1 MGSYCDKL
9 ARYRSG
15 FFRLSNL
22 FLWSWVMKTLP
33 FFQSLTQQLNHWRR
47 RYSVLNRLHLLLV
60 VNRGGQPKAPKN
72 RRPFCQLAS
81 RRVSQNRSVAIFLLA
96 IVSLTAVMGYGLYN
110 QPQLR
115 VNMIAPQTIIAPTTK
130 QIENKK
136 KTAENRKVASHKS
149 VPVLMIDPIASEE
162 VQLSLQKILDTGN
175 TIRNLEGAFPFTE
188 NFILSVE
195 RQRYLHACPEAEW
208 QALLKS
214 TPPSLGT
221 QKTEFTQAVA
231 DIQSY
236 RATNSAQN
244 VSTLI
249 ATINQARL
257 GYAKAKAKLLQIK
270 SADPKTVYDLTFLD
284 LSEEDWQKVETGIHD
299 SAERILAQGIP
310 PGLPPNILKDAVDLN
325 LRFLPQEAQPTASN
339 LLFSA
344 LGPNLKKDEEQTKLK
359 ESLDAATVKP
369 YVVKITQG
377 EAIIRKRQRI
387 TEWQFQVLEEY
398 HLNGREIDWPG
409 LGELAFAVAW
419 AVGILVLVERQLH
432 SQLRQRDRLLVLL
445 LTLSTPLILTMGTP
459 YTNWS
464 AVGILLSSFY
474 GSTIGMTVI
483 ALLMLLLPISV
494 KISRIALLTGV
505 AGGILGSCMA
515 GRLRS
520 REELAILGV
529 VVGLTEGAVYLIL
542 TLLFGTANGQQWYH
556 MFQEAGLFA
565 LSGLAWSIVAL
576 GLSPYL
582 EQLFDLVTPIR
593 LAELASPNRHLLK
606 RLATETPGTFQHTLF
621 VSTLAEAAAK
631 QLGCNVELVRAGTLY
646 HDIGKMHD
654 PLAFIENQMGGPN
667 KHDTEIKDPW
677 KSAAI
682 IKKHVTEGLVM
693 ARKHR
698 LPTAIQAFIPEH
710 QGSMQISY
718 FYYQAL
724 EIAAKDPRII
734 VDEAD
739 FRYDG
744 PIPQSRETGILML
757 ADSCEAALRSL
768 KDACPEQALNMLNN
782 ILRARWQDNQ
792 LIDSGLKR
800 EEMSQIAEIFV
811 QVWQQFHHKRIAYPK
826 VKT

>member
-1 MGSYCDKL
+1 
-9 ARYRSG
+9 
-15 FFRLSNL
+15 
-22 FLWSWVMKTLP
+22 MKTLP
-33 FFQSLTQQLNHWRR
+33 FFQSLTQQLNYWRR
-47 RYSVLNRLHLLLV
+47 KYLVLNRLHFLLI
-60 VNRGGQPKAPKN
+60 VNKGGQPKAPKN

-115 VNMIAPQTIIAPTTK
+115 VNMIAPETIIAQTTK

-136 KTAENRKVASHKS
+136 KTAENRKAASYKS
-149 VPVLMIDPIASEE
+149 VPVLMIDPIANEE
-162 VQLSLQKILDTGN
+162 IQLSLQKILDIGN
-175 TIRNLEGAFPFTE
+175 TIRNLEGAFPFTD
-188 NFILSVE
+188 NFILSIE

-214 TPPSLGT
+214 TPSSLST

-236 RATNSAQN
+236 RATTSAQN

-249 ATINQARL
+249 VTINQARL

-270 SADPKTVYDLTFLD
+270 GADPKTVYDLTFLD
-284 LSEEDWQKVETGIHD
+284 LLEEDWEKVETGVRD
-299 SAERILAQGIP
+299 SAQRILAQGIP

-325 LRFLPQEAQPTASN
+325 LRFLPQEAQSTASN
-339 LLFSA
+339 LLFSV
-344 LGPNLKKDEEQTKLK
+344 LSPNLKRDEEQTKLK
-359 ESLDAATVKP
+359 ESIDASAVKP
-369 YVVKITQG
+369 YVIKINQG
-377 EAIIRKRQRI
+377 ETIIRKGQRI

-419 AVGILVLVERQLH
+419 AVGVLVLVEKQLH

-483 ALLMLLLPISV
+483 GLLMLLLPISV

-520 REELAILGV
+520 REELALLGV
-529 VVGLTEGAVYLIL
+529 VIGLTEGAVYFVL
-542 TLLFGTANGQQWYH
+542 TILFGSANGQQWYH
-556 MFQEAGLFA
+556 VFQEAGLFA

-718 FYYQAL
+718 FYHQAL
-724 EIAAKDPRII
+724 EMAAKDPQII

-768 KDACPEQALNMLNN
+768 KDVCPEQALNMLNN

-800 EEMSQIAEIFV
+800 EEMTRIAEIFV

>member
-249 ATINQARL
+249 ATINQARF

-369 YVVKITQG
+369 YIVKITQG

>member
-1 MGSYCDKL
+1 
-9 ARYRSG
+9 
-15 FFRLSNL
+15 
-22 FLWSWVMKTLP
+22 MKTLP

-249 ATINQARL
+249 ATINQARF

-369 YVVKITQG
+369 YIVKITQG

>member
-115 VNMIAPQTIIAPTTK
+115 VNMIAPETIIAPTTK

-149 VPVLMIDPIASEE
+149 VPILMIDPIASEE

-249 ATINQARL
+249 ATINQARF

-377 EAIIRKRQRI
+377 SPIIRKRQRI

-542 TLLFGTANGQQWYH
+542 TLLFGTFNSPQWYH

-718 FYYQAL
+718 FYHQAL

>member
-115 VNMIAPQTIIAPTTK
+115 VNMIAPETIIAPTTK

-249 ATINQARL
+249 ATINQARF

-377 EAIIRKRQRI
+377 SPIIRKRQRI

-542 TLLFGTANGQQWYH
+542 TLLFGTFNSPQWYH

-718 FYYQAL
+718 FYHQAL

>member
-1 MGSYCDKL
+1 M
-9 ARYRSG
+9 
-15 FFRLSNL
+15 
-22 FLWSWVMKTLP
+22 
-33 FFQSLTQQLNHWRR
+33 
-47 RYSVLNRLHLLLV
+47 LNRLHLLLV
-60 VNRGGQPKAPKN
+60 ANIGGQPKAPKN
-72 RRPFCQLAS
+72 RRPFCQLAQK
-81 RRVSQNRSVAIFLLA
+81 RISQNRSVAIFILA
-96 IVSLTAVMGYGLYN
+96 IVSLTAVMGYGSYN

-115 VNMIAPQTIIAPTTK
+115 VNMIAPETIIAPSTK

-136 KTAENRKVASHKS
+136 KTAEKRIAASYNS
-149 VPVLMIDPIASEE
+149 VPVLMLDPIANEE
-162 VQLSLQKILDTGN
+162 IQRSIQKILDTGN
-175 TIRNLEGAFPFTE
+175 TIRNLEGAFPFTD
-188 NFILSVE
+188 NLILSFE
-195 RQRYLHACPEAEW
+195 RQRYLHLCSEAEL
-208 QALLKS
+208 QALFKVPTPS
-214 TPPSLGT
+214 TLSA
-221 QKTEFTQAVA
+221 QNREFTTFIA

-236 RATNSAQN
+236 RATTSAQN

-249 ATINQARL
+249 ATINQARQ

-270 SADPKTVYDLTFLD
+270 STDPKTVYDLNFLD
-284 LSEEDWQKVETGIHD
+284 WSDEDWEKVQTGIHD
-299 SAERILAQGIP
+299 SVERILAQGIP
-310 PGLPPNILKDAVDLN
+310 PGLPRHILKDAVDLN
-325 LRFLPQEAQPTASN
+325 LRFLPQEAQPTVSN
-339 LLFSA
+339 LLLSV
-344 LGPNLKKDEEQTKLK
+344 LSPNLKKDEEQTKLK
-359 ESLDAATVKP
+359 GSIDAAAVKP
-369 YVVKITQG
+369 YIVEIAQG
-377 EAIIRKRQRI
+377 DVIIQKQQRI
-387 TEWQFQVLEEY
+387 TEWQFQLLEEY
-398 HLNGREIDWPG
+398 HRNGRAIDWRG

-419 AVGILVLVERQLH
+419 AVGVLVLIERRLH
-432 SQLRQRDRLLVLL
+432 SHLRQRDRLLVLL

-483 ALLMLLLPISV
+483 GLLMLLIPISV

-505 AGGILGSCMA
+505 AGGIMGSCMA

-529 VVGLTEGAVYLIL
+529 VIGLTEGIVYLVL
-542 TLLFGTANGQQWYH
+542 TLLFGTANGLQWYH
-556 MFQEAGLFA
+556 IFTEAGLFA
-565 LSGLAWSIVAL
+565 LSGLVWSIVAL
-576 GLSPYL
+576 GSSPYL

-631 QLGCNVELVRAGTLY
+631 QLGCNVELIRAGTLY

-718 FYYQAL
+718 FYHQAL
-724 EIAAKDPRII
+724 EMAAKDSDII
-734 VDEAD
+734 VNEAD

-768 KDACPEQALNMLNN
+768 KDACPEQALKMLNN

-792 LIDSGLKR
+792 LIDSGLTR
-800 EEMSQIAEIFV
+800 EEMSRIAEIFV

-826 VKT
+826 LTK

>member
-1 MGSYCDKL
+1 
-9 ARYRSG
+9 
-15 FFRLSNL
+15 
-22 FLWSWVMKTLP
+22 MKTLP

-115 VNMIAPQTIIAPTTK
+115 VNMIAPETIIAPTTK

-249 ATINQARL
+249 ATINQARF

-377 EAIIRKRQRI
+377 SPIIRKRQRI

-542 TLLFGTANGQQWYH
+542 TLLFGTFNSPQWYH

-718 FYYQAL
+718 FYHQAL